1 MGPPE
6 VVQAAGLL
14 RPGRPHR
21 DAARLPHAGVGGPC
35 REYLPVELGTAFVT
49 SITFDG
55 YRKIRQALDEGGSP
69 NVRVT
74 YSRGR
79 LELMAP
85 SHRHEKR
92 KSVLSMF
99 LETLMLEWGVEFEAA
114 GSTTFEREDLDQG
127 FEPDEGYW
135 ITQVERLDPERG
147 YDPDRDP
154 PHELVLEVEVT
165 RSAVKRMPLYERMQ
179 IPEVWR
185 YTRLRKVEVYV
196 LTPGGYDRRDRS
208 PSFPDLDLAVLEEH
222 LARSDGQRAS
232 VSLRAWRDWLRKT
245 TSGKRN
251 D

>member
-1 MGPPE
+1 M
-6 VVQAAGLL
+6 
-14 RPGRPHR
+14 
-21 DAARLPHAGVGGPC
+21 GVGGYSGESV
-35 REYLPVELGTAFVT
+35 RVELGTAFVT
-49 SITFDG
+49 SISFDG

-99 LETLMLEWGVEFEAA
+99 LEALMMEWGVEFEAA

-135 ITQVERLDPERG
+135 IAQVDRLDPERG
-147 YDPDRDP
+147 YDPQRDP
-154 PHELVLEVEVT
+154 PPDLVIEVEVT
-165 RSAVKRMPLYERMQ
+165 RSAVQRMPLYERMQ

-185 YTRLRKVEVYV
+185 YTRLRKVEVHV
-196 LTPGGYDRRDRS
+196 LTAAGYEKSERS
-208 PSFPDLDLAVLEEH
+208 PSFPELDLAILEEH
-222 LARSDGQRAS
+222 LARADSQRAS
-232 VSLRAWRDWLRKT
+232 VALRAWREWLRT
-245 TSGKRN
+245 AR
-251 D
+251 